1 ILVRKTMTTNIN
13 AYIVFVSAT
22 ELDLYDC
29 LTNVEDKKRLRKS
42 WQQDFLQRY
51 GEQHLKFYQDHFGL
65 EVFDK

>member
-1 ILVRKTMTTNIN
+1 MTTNIN

-29 LTNVEDKKRLRKS
+29 LNNVKAMEKVRKS

-65 EVFDK
+65 EDFGLEVLDK